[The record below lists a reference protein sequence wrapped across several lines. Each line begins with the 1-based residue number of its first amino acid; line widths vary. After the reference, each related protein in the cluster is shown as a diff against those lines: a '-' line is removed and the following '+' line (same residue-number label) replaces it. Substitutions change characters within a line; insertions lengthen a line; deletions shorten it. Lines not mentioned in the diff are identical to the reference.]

1 MSIIISSIS
10 LVVSLL
16 FICDK
21 RPICIWIENICIGV
35 FASGILMTFSSVV
48 GYIKEEKHLL
58 REYHWKLS
66 ELKECAVELVTIP
79 VKESTIYDYYCSTR
93 TLNKLLNDYF
103 SVIDTD
109 FWCHKRNKIQKIL
122 EIHTKLEQLKH
133 LSSDAMLKMCE
144 YRCGTLNSAGEKNYP
159 FYTFKEDIK
168 SFINAIDNYD
178 DSGMM
183 LPIWLETKER
193 EYGEVVFPKDKKE

>member
-79 VKESTIYDYYCSTR
+79 VKESTIYSEQVGTTFTPKVEQEIYDPKQREWLYG
-93 TLNKLLNDYF
+93 LVEENKLF
-103 SVIDTD
+103 AGA
-109 FWCHKRNKIQKIL
+109 RNKVESIVVNRN
-122 EIHTKLEQLKH
+122 E
-133 LSSDAMLKMCE
+133 
-144 YRCGTLNSAGEKNYP
+144 EKN
-159 FYTFKEDIK
+159 
-168 SFINAIDNYD
+168 FINLSYRPSMIKVIIRYTMR
-178 DSGMM
+178 G
-183 LPIWLETKER
+183 ITIR
-193 EYGEVVFPKDKKE
+193 